1 MNGLKRAFER
11 SAERFQPPTDW
22 LQRIQGRRRRKHRNA
37 RVGAAIV
44 GVATCALVF
53 GGMFELS
60 RTSRDP
66 ASLSPAPPQV
76 VAFHDAFDQDLR
88 LWPSLRTSRFR
99 LGYVGGGYQID
110 VLRPFE
116 QRYWVRATGEATTEM
131 EVSTVLSTI
140 ADAASGWAGVMCVD
154 SLGPDDGYAFTI
166 MGASRGWRIY
176 EVLQGQEPRTLASGS
191 MSSIATGEGTA
202 NIVNGR
208 CEALAAGGAKLTIT
222 IGGESDSV
230 IDDSGPTGFIGI
242 GMFVRAEGGRTAAR
256 FDELTMRRP

>member
-11 SAERFQPPTDW
+11 SAERFQPPPDW
-22 LQRIQGRRRRKHRNA
+22 LQRIQDRRRRKHRNA
-37 RVGAAIV
+37 RIGAAIV

-60 RTSRDP
+60 RTSREP
-66 ASLSPAPPQV
+66 VSSAPPQV
-76 VAFHDAFDQDLR
+76 VAFHDAFDRDLR

-99 LGYVGGGYQID
+99 LGYVGGRYQID

-116 QRYWVRATGEATTEM
+116 QRYWVRATGGATTEM
-131 EVSTVLSTI
+131 EVSTVLSNI
-140 ADAASGWAGVMCVD
+140 ANATSGWAGVMCVD

-166 MGASRGWRIY
+166 MGANGGWRIY
-176 EVLQGQEPRTLASGS
+176 EVLQGQEPHALASGS

-208 CEALAAGGAKLTIT
+208 CEALAGGGARLTIT

-242 GMFVRAEGGRTAAR
+242 GMFVRAEGGRTTAR